1 MVWDVMTRWRS
12 HVARKGTDSFT
23 SPDQRS
29 AQRALAHID
38 DGGRGCL
45 TCVWTDPP
53 ITECIRSRRVSYRD
67 SVPIMASR
75 TWPSVSRETLC
86 RCAPRV
92 FAGSTPRYFFL
103 AKATGLGDWLH
114 EMRLRVRRMWFQVG
128 GAAAMRSSSN
138 PSER

>member
-1 MVWDVMTRWRS
+1 MWPVEALTRSLR
-12 HVARKGTDSFT
+12 
-23 SPDQRS
+23 PDQRS

-53 ITECIRSRRVSYRD
+53 ITECIRSRRVFYRD

-114 EMRLRVRRMWFQVG
+114 EMRLRVRHMWFQVS